1 MLNDPAPGFDF
12 PLSEDGLSN
21 FPLEG
26 IKGLVHWDWDISADT
41 VIFSR
46 EWRSILL
53 RPDDESVETTV
64 SCWWPY
70 VHEEDVQP
78 FLEAARDIVESVS
91 ENYQS
96 IFRIQRADGAWA
108 WLLSRGRVVE
118 KCGERPKRVCG
129 ALMDITFL
137 RSDIKFQH
145 GSAGMSAPRFHTLSE
160 KAVDVSVKESLVSV
174 PQRVNC
180 KSVRHLLSAD
190 ADLCSEAEADF
201 FEEMAPDLR
210 SHLQGCVRK
219 VFAQGGAL
227 REVVTFATDYGHNVT
242 GEYLFWPNLD
252 AEGRVTAVMT
262 QFWDLTDSLLAK
274 RQARLNELRLEALY
288 RLTQMSGVPEDEVM
302 DFVMDRM
309 VRLTES
315 SQGFLFFPHADSKRK
330 GRVVW
335 PQNYEYVSL
344 LSKDSLPRELVD
356 ITLPEGEERHRAVI
370 RNGTCLQ
377 PVMLAHEGRL
387 RVMRYIAAPV
397 YDGDRLVC
405 IASVCNKE
413 NAEYQNGDLQQL
425 EAFINGAWLVLRRHE
440 YIRELQRAKDA
451 AEKANKVKDEFLA
464 NVSHE
469 LRTPLNG
476 MLSMLQLLDFLPLDE
491 EHREYV
497 RTADSSG
504 RALLRIISDI
514 LDFSRMESGKMALR
528 VEPFDFKSALT
539 SSLSLFRREAE
550 ERGLIFET
558 IADEDIPPSLLGDD
572 ARVRQIIFNTVGN
585 ALKFTEKGGIY
596 VECSVLPYEDDA
608 HVWLYLTIRDTGIG
622 IAHEEQARIFEAFTQ
637 IDSAST
643 RKYQGTG
650 LGLSI
655 VKHLVDLMGGSVSV
669 ESEPG
674 KGTIIHCTLRFAH
687 VSGKSRPF
695 AARGAQQSGPDAD
708 VLRILVVEDDDVSR
722 LAIRKFFQHLGH
734 RPVCVR
740 NGRLALEMLQLYTF
754 DCLFTDI
761 QMPGMDGLEVVRR
774 IRQGRLDDI
783 APTEEAE
790 KLLRAEIPGGYGKI
804 LPVPGDLIA
813 VAVSAHTMQGDKER
827 FLEEGMDFFIAKPV
841 IMKELEGVLRSIAA
855 LETARSRR
863 SKASFLSSPPA

>member
-1 MLNDPAPGFDF
+1 MSNHLTSGFDF
-12 PLSEDGLSN
+12 PVSEDGLSSKSPPEKKR
-21 FPLEG
+21 FPLDG
-26 IKGLVHWDWDISADT
+26 IKGFVHWEWDVSANT
-41 VIFSR
+41 VIYSR
-46 EWRSILL
+46 EWRNILL

-78 FLEAARDIVESVS
+78 FLEAARDIAEGVTEK
-91 ENYQS
+91 YQS

-129 ALMDITFL
+129 VLMDITFL

-145 GSAGMSAPRFHTLSE
+145 GSAGMSAPRFHALSE
-160 KAVDVSVKESLVSV
+160 KAVNASVEESVASA
-174 PQRVNC
+174 PQRINC
-180 KSVRHLLSAD
+180 KSVRYLFPAD
-190 ADLCSEAEADF
+190 AELCSEAGAGF

-210 SHLQGCVRK
+210 SHMQDCVRK
-219 VFAQGGAL
+219 VFEQGGAL
-227 REVVTFATDYGHNVT
+227 REVVTFATDYGQIVT
-242 GEYLFWPNLD
+242 GEYLFWPKLD

-274 RQARLNELRLEALY
+274 RRAKLNEMRLEALY

-315 SQGFLFFPHADSKRK
+315 SRGFLFFPHAGSNRK

-335 PQNYEYVSL
+335 SKNYEQVLDKGL
-344 LSKDSLPRELVD
+344 LSDDTLPEELVD
-356 ITLPEGEERHRAVI
+356 ITLAENGKIHRAVI
-370 RNGTCLQ
+370 RNGNCLQ

-397 YDGDRLVC
+397 YDGEQLVC
-405 IASVCNKE
+405 VAGVCNKE
-413 NAEYQNGDLQQL
+413 NMEYRNSDLQQH
-425 EAFINGAWLVLRRHE
+425 EAFINGAWLMLRRHE

-451 AEKANKVKDEFLA
+451 AEKANKVKDAFLA

-491 EHREYV
+491 ENREYV

-504 RALLRIISDI
+504 KALLRIISDI
-514 LDFSRMESGKMALR
+514 LDFSHMESGKMALR
-528 VEPFDFKSALT
+528 VEPFDFKSTLVSA
-539 SSLSLFRREAE
+539 LSLFRREAE
-550 ERGLIFET
+550 ERGLIFEAF
-558 IADEDIPPSLLGDD
+558 ADEDIPQALLGDD

-596 VECSVLPYEDDA
+596 VECSTLPHEDDA
-608 HVWLYLTIRDTGIG
+608 YVWLYLTIRDTGIG
-622 IAHEEQARIFEAFTQ
+622 IPHEEQVRIFEAFTQ

-655 VKHLVDLMGGSVSV
+655 VRHLVDLMGGGVSV

-674 KGTIIHCTLRFAH
+674 KGTIVHCSLRFAR
-687 VSGKSRPF
+687 VPGKTRPF
-695 AARGAQQSGPDAD
+695 EARVAPRNGPGAD

-722 LAIRKFFQHLGH
+722 LAIYKFLQHLGH
-734 RPVCVR
+734 TPVCVR
-740 NGRLALEMLQLYTF
+740 NGYLALEMLQLYTF

-774 IRQGRLDDI
+774 VREGRLDDI
-783 APTEEAE
+783 VPTEEAGE
-790 KLLRAEIPGGYGKI
+790 LLRAEIPGSYGKI
-804 LPVPGDLIA
+804 FPVSGDLIA

-827 FLEEGMDFFIAKPV
+827 FLEEGMDFFIAKPI
-841 IMKELEGVLRSIAA
+841 IMKELEGVLLGIS
-855 LETARSRR
+855 ARLG
-863 SKASFLSSPPA
+863 KARL